1 MWNCSQLDL
10 QIILSNQVTISQQC
24 YWVPAIREGAD
35 ISMINNTKTW
45 QLTPKTDQIDEN
57 NPMCMRQNVFW

>member
-45 QLTPKTDQIDEN
+45 QLTPKTDQIDK
-57 NPMCMRQNVFW
+57 